1 MSALCWA
8 GWAVVGRIGNTRSRD
23 LDQKIEPVKVD
34 PFHLSMDQ
42 VAVTKRLVVLFVFFF
57 LLFLQDVWFDSL
69 QSINRPAAIE
79 SNMWIASINPVA
91 QWQAMLIL
99 LDLRGH
105 ELYTDL
111 IDRRAIRSIDSIRS
125 VRT

>member
-1 MSALCWA
+1 
-8 GWAVVGRIGNTRSRD
+8 
-23 LDQKIEPVKVD
+23 
-34 PFHLSMDQ
+34 MDQ

-69 QSINRPAAIE
+69 QSLNRPAAIE
-79 SNMWIASINPVA
+79 SNIWIASINPVA